1 MTPAQQTTLDKLLGN
16 NDVLLE
22 NYPQHSGPE
31 FCRKMGQVAAD
42 LSELAEELEQSSH
55 DSIEPARVWRYAGN
69 AWFDLGNGKD
79 PQALKQATSAYVH
92 AETRL
97 EDSDDSVEHMK
108 LDYSLGQA
116 LLGLSKGENLELAE
130 NAQTRL
136 HNALDIAHRDLPAA
150 VGAAEQALHDA
161 DAIVN
166 LLRQVQTL
174 DGEVDNLQRQ
184 IVDTP
189 ANKDT
194 GLTQQ
199 EPDLA
204 QQMFGKLQDQ
214 FQQEVQQGKVSGA
227 RHKGLD
233 EIMSALGGMV
243 SRSGA
248 DQSLD
253 GNIQD
258 RNQLDSLIQRMLEMT
273 GRPDSGQ
280 PVPETGMRAHRL
292 LELFQQLKTG
302 IGHQGTRIG
311 IHGAEID
318 QAITLYERLARMT
331 SELNDIHE
339 DAALLA
345 VEQERARQLAED
357 VRQWMRH
364 QHVMLAPAVVR

>member
-1 MTPAQQTTLDKLLGN
+1 MTPVQQTTLDKLLGI

-31 FCRKMGQVAAD
+31 FCRGMGQVAAD
-42 LSELAEELEQSSH
+42 LSELAEELEQSSR
-55 DSIEPARVWRYAGN
+55 DSFEPARVWRYAGN

-79 PQALKQATSAYVH
+79 PQALEQATSAYVH

-136 HNALDIAHRDLPAA
+136 RSALDIAHRDLPAA
-150 VGAAEQALHDA
+150 VAAAEQALHDA
-161 DAIVN
+161 DAIVK

-174 DGEVDNLQRQ
+174 DGEIDNLQCQ
-184 IVDTP
+184 IDKAP
-189 ANKDT
+189 ANEDT

-199 EPDLA
+199 EPDL
-204 QQMFGKLQDQ
+204 QQMFGMLQDQ

-248 DQSLD
+248 DQSLE

-258 RNQLDSLIQRMLEMT
+258 RNQLDGLIQRMLEMT
-273 GRPDSGQ
+273 GRPASGQ
-280 PVPETGMRAHRL
+280 PGPETGTRTPPAGTVPATQDRAWPPGYPDRSSW
-292 LELFQQLKTG
+292 G
-302 IGHQGTRIG
+302 
-311 IHGAEID
+311 
-318 QAITLYERLARMT
+318 
-331 SELNDIHE
+331 
-339 DAALLA
+339 
-345 VEQERARQLAED
+345 
-357 VRQWMRH
+357 
-364 QHVMLAPAVVR
+364 